1 MEPLSL
7 SSRGH
12 WSGHP
17 WHAWE
22 IREINSDGPP
32 SLCYTVQAE
41 WWGLPSTTE
50 FPITNLSQMFTA
62 KVRSALRLSWGFSGK
77 ESACLGWGRSPGGG
91 LGTHCSVLTWRSHG
105 QRSLE
110 GYSPWDC
117 KELDTTNLLSACAH
131 THTHTHTHS
140 GDPAQI
146 QEPRLSGTRCLSH
159 PPLSLFS
166 PC

>member
-110 GYSPWDC
+110 GYSPECHKVRHNW
-117 KELDTTNLLSACAH
+117 EYMQSR
-131 THTHTHTHS
+131 
-140 GDPAQI
+140 
-146 QEPRLSGTRCLSH
+146 QEMLVG
-159 PPLSLFS
+159 LFEKVTQES
-166 PC
+166 SWQM